1 MRALHAGDAMYV
13 KPIDQSQQL
22 QVIAATH
29 ACIQQA
35 ERLFARDFSKP
46 VIRFDLSGRIAG
58 MYRLLGQQPEIRYNP
73 YLFGKYFDDNLA
85 NTVPHEVAHHLVAEL
100 YGWRNIR
107 PHGTQW
113 KDVMRRL
120 GAAAAVTCRYDLS
133 GIPQRR
139 QRRFNYSCGCTTHAL
154 SAVRHNRMQRGQGRY
169 LCRQCHQTL
178 VFAGDTEIHQQDTA
192 TE

>member
-1 MRALHAGDAMYV
+1 MDASAAMFV
-13 KPIDQSQQL
+13 KPVDQSQQQ
-22 QVIAATH
+22 QVVAATY

-35 ERLFARDFSKP
+35 GQLFARDFSKP
-46 VIRFDLSGRIAG
+46 VIRFDLSGRVAG
-58 MYRLLGQQPEIRYNP
+58 MYRVCGQQREIRYNP

-107 PHGTQW
+107 PHGAQW
-113 KDVMRRL
+113 KAVMHRL

-139 QRRFNYSCGCTTHAL
+139 QRRFPYVCDCTAHRL
-154 SAVRHNRMQRGQGRY
+154 STVRHNRVQGGLGIY
-169 LCRQCHQTL
+169 LCRQCRQPL
-178 VFAGDTEIHQQDTA
+178 VYAG
-192 TE
+192 